1 MVWER
6 GGGVSEKER
15 GWGSEHEVSLWRGTS
30 HNWEAQ
36 LRSVSIITEGFSE
49 SFSQQRYLSPNRGQV
64 KGRKDAGYTVRVAT
78 LKGSYFVFPAE
89 IQRFGSGGSRLFG
102 WVVRKISASSLYP
115 APVSLLSLGTEEAP
129 LAPFRPP

>member
-1 MVWER
+1 ME
-6 GGGVSEKER
+6 
-15 GWGSEHEVSLWRGTS
+15 
-30 HNWEAQ
+30 
-36 LRSVSIITEGFSE
+36 
-49 SFSQQRYLSPNRGQV
+49 RYLSQLGSTATVREHHYRRLLGVFFTAKILESNRGQV
-64 KGRKDAGYTVRVAT
+64 KGRKDAGYTVRAAT

-115 APVSLLSLGTEEAP
+115 APVSLLSSGTEEPP